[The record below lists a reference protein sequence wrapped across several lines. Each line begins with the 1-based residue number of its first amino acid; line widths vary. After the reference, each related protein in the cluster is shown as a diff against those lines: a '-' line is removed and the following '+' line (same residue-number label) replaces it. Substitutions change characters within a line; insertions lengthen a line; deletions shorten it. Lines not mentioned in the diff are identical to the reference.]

1 MQELGFVTSFQ
12 LSLPS
17 RFSPLLLPSRVRRRT
32 DGSAA
37 QALDDP
43 RVTVVADV
51 DLNGGDIAGY
61 LLHELE

>member
-1 MQELGFVTSFQ
+1 MAV
-12 LSLPS
+12 
-17 RFSPLLLPSRVRRRT
+17 